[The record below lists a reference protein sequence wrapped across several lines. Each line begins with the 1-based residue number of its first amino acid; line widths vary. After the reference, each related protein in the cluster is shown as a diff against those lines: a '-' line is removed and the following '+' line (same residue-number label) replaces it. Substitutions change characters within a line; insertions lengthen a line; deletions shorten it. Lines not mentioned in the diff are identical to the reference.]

1 MNGHKFT
8 HLFAFAVWLLCTLN
22 MQRASAYS
30 DHRNHKTDSL
40 ETLLKNES
48 RLTDEQ
54 RMDAY
59 KSLMWAY
66 LQTDGKR
73 AAQYARK
80 AIALSYSHDWQNV
93 RADAQR
99 ILGML
104 LTATVFCLLWLGI
117 RQKRKTAIIQARLD
131 GEIAERIRIA
141 RDLHDRLGGLL
152 TALKLR
158 LPPHTDT
165 SELVD
170 QAIREMRNVSHHLQ
184 PDSLSRYGLRTA
196 LRDFCTTMKNVSFA
210 FVGEEQHIAHEEAI
224 YCIVYELVN
233 NAVKSAHAQHI
244 SVQLLANEEYTAVN
258 VSDDGI
264 GLNEADMEQGTGM
277 TNIRER
283 LAAIGGKLDIA
294 TTPGKGTEINI
305 EIKNEKK
312 TTKIIIADDHTLV
325 AEAVALLLANDV
337 ECCGIA
343 VTLAEAETMLAAQR
357 PDVLLLD
364 IALPDGDGIDALPRF
379 MAASPMT
386 RILMLT
392 MYAEPAVIKR
402 ALGSGAHGYLLK
414 SADGKELNTAIR
426 TLAEGGTYIC
436 KEAENL
442 AAGRLEEAPVL
453 TMREREI
460 LRLMVA
466 GMSIK
471 KMANKLC
478 LGFETI
484 HTYTKYL
491 RQKLG
496 CNNTASLVRTAI
508 EQHLV

>member
-22 MQRASAYS
+22 VQRASAYS

-99 ILGML
+99 ILGMIAYGNERWDEAEDYYMQALATTDSMKQNERYKADDIDDNLSALYGSLGNLYNMQDMAL
-104 LTATVFCLLWLGI
+104 LAIEYYQKAMPIFEKHGWLESLTLLHHNVAELYLSMGNDEKAQAEYLSAI
-117 RQKRKTAIIQARLD
+117 KTAKK
-131 GEIAERIRIA
+131 
-141 RDLHDRLGGLL
+141 
-152 TALKLR
+152 T
-158 LPPHTDT
+158 
-165 SELVD
+165 
-170 QAIREMRNVSHHLQ
+170 N
-184 PDSLSRYGLRTA
+184 DSLIVAVPRKGLAKIYIDKGNYEKA
-196 LRDFCTTMKNVSFA
+196 LSTLAPALAYFSAHRD
-210 FVGEEQHIAHEEAI
+210 EESDAYAEVLALEAKLNLMICHEDITKAKACINEAI
-224 YCIVYELVN
+224 TYD
-233 NAVKSAHAQHI
+233 
-244 SVQLLANEEYTAVN
+244 NEELGAEVRRDIY
-258 VSDDGI
+258 
-264 GLNEADMEQGTGM
+264 
-277 TNIRER
+277 
-283 LAAIGGKLDIA
+283 AAA
-294 TTPGKGTEINI
+294 
-305 EIKNEKK
+305 
-312 TTKIIIADDHTLV
+312 AMV
-325 AEAVALLLANDV
+325 A
-337 ECCGIA
+337 
-343 VTLAEAETMLAAQR
+343 MR
-357 PDVLLLD
+357 
-364 IALPDGDGIDALPRF
+364 
-379 MAASPMT
+379 
-386 RILMLT
+386 
-392 MYAEPAVIKR
+392 
-402 ALGSGAHGYLLK
+402 
-414 SADGKELNTAIR
+414 
-426 TLAEGGTYIC
+426 GTYIC

-453 TMREREI
+453 TMRVREI

-508 EQHLV
+508 ERHLV

>member
-22 MQRASAYS
+22 VQRASAYS

-80 AIALSYSHDWQNV
+80 AIALSYRHDWQNV

-99 ILGML
+99 ILGKIAYGNERWDEAEDYYMQALATTDSMKQNERYKADDIDDNLSALYGSLGNLYNMQDMAL
-104 LTATVFCLLWLGI
+104 LAIEYYQKAMPIFEKHGWLESLTLLHHNVAELYLSMGNDEKAQAEYLSAI
-117 RQKRKTAIIQARLD
+117 KTAKK
-131 GEIAERIRIA
+131 
-141 RDLHDRLGGLL
+141 
-152 TALKLR
+152 T
-158 LPPHTDT
+158 
-165 SELVD
+165 
-170 QAIREMRNVSHHLQ
+170 N
-184 PDSLSRYGLRTA
+184 DSLIVAVPRKGLAKIYIDKGNYEKA
-196 LRDFCTTMKNVSFA
+196 LSTLVPALAYFSAHRD
-210 FVGEEQHIAHEEAI
+210 EESEAYAEVLALEAKLNLMIGHEDITKAKACINEAI
-224 YCIVYELVN
+224 TYD
-233 NAVKSAHAQHI
+233 
-244 SVQLLANEEYTAVN
+244 NEELGAEVRRDIYAAAAMV
-258 VSDDGI
+258 
-264 GLNEADMEQGTGM
+264 AM
-277 TNIRER
+277 RE
-283 LAAIGGKLDIA
+283 
-294 TTPGKGTEINI
+294 
-305 EIKNEKK
+305 
-312 TTKIIIADDHTLV
+312 
-325 AEAVALLLANDV
+325 
-337 ECCGIA
+337 
-343 VTLAEAETMLAAQR
+343 
-357 PDVLLLD
+357 
-364 IALPDGDGIDALPRF
+364 
-379 MAASPMT
+379 
-386 RILMLT
+386 
-392 MYAEPAVIKR
+392 
-402 ALGSGAHGYLLK
+402 
-414 SADGKELNTAIR
+414 
-426 TLAEGGTYIC
+426 TYIC